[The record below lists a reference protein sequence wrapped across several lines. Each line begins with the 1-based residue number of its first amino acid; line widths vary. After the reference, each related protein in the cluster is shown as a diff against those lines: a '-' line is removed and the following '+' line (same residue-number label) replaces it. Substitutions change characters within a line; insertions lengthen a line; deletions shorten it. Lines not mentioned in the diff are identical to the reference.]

1 MATFTLSSRS
11 TPITRTPDDG
21 AAARSM
27 AVMTPEPKPRSK
39 TEAPGLAHVL
49 GEEKGTKTLEKT
61 WKIHDKINLMIS

>member
-1 MATFTLSSRS
+1 
-11 TPITRTPDDG
+11 
-21 AAARSM
+21 M